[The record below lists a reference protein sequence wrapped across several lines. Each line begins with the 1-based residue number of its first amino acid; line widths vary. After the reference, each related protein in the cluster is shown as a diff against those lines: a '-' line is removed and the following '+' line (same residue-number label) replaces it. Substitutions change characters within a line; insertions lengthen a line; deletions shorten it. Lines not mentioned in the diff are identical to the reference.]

1 MVKNEV
7 ELLAGRDFKKDE
19 QVLSVV
25 AWRHL
30 TPNKIIIWQLE
41 SCCHKCL

>member
-1 MVKNEV
+1 VFIIQFSGSYDMVKNEV

-25 AWRHL
+25 A
-30 TPNKIIIWQLE
+30 
-41 SCCHKCL
+41 